1 MERFGNINPNFIKPR
16 DVVQQLMTNI
26 PQKEKQFED
35 YFSFIKIL
43 GLDTEERYNEI
54 KDYYSKGLLRFNIT

>member
-1 MERFGNINPNFIKPR
+1 M
-16 DVVQQLMTNI
+16 QQLMKNKT
-26 PQKEKQFED
+26 QKEKQFED